1 MFLSSGIK
9 TSFAGSLFELPL
21 VFDVWTSVTLASPNQ
36 PPYTASFGTLDG
48 LGTASAAFTIP
59 AGSPASLAGV
69 TIYHCCL
76 VFDGTPSVAHIA
88 LVSNPVSVT
97 LGL

>member
-1 MFLSSGIK
+1 
-9 TSFAGSLFELPL
+9 
-21 VFDVWTSVTLASPNQ
+21 
-36 PPYTASFGTLDG
+36 
-48 LGTASAAFTIP
+48 
-59 AGSPASLAGV
+59 V
-69 TIYHCCL
+69 TIHHCCL